1 MPDVKVPSPA
11 ARATPHLDVLPAGT
25 VLHRVH
31 SAAYPATSFNP
42 NPSDT
47 HYEGGRFCSYQGD
60 GSHLPYLYAGFSER
74 TAVMETLV
82 RGIPFDE
89 RGWRRIRRASV
100 RGRVLSRIETT
111 CDIPLVGL
119 MTLDQLAAVHQ
130 DEWLIHSTPDAYPHT
145 RRWAA
150 WIRGQAPEALGLRWP
165 SKRDLGGSAC
175 ILYEHDAATPLVKPV
190 DPAPVPLDTA
200 EGAALLN
207 LLLAPARTHVDPP
220 RRQGL

>member
-1 MPDVKVPSPA
+1 MPDVKVPAPTV
-11 ARATPHLDVLPAGT
+11 RATPHRDVLPAGT

-31 SAAYPATSFNP
+31 LAAYPATTFNP

-60 GSHLPYLYAGFSER
+60 GAHLPYLYAGFSER

-82 RGIPFDE
+82 RGVPFDE
-89 RGWRRIRRASV
+89 RGWRRIRRAAV

-130 DEWLIHSTPDAYPHT
+130 DEWLIHSTPDAYPRT

-150 WIRGQAPEALGLRWP
+150 WIRGQAPWAHGLRWP
-165 SKRDLGGSAC
+165 SKRDLGSSAC
-175 ILYEHDAATPLVKPV
+175 ILYERGDAPAMVKPTGA
-190 DPAPVPLDTA
+190 APVALDTA
-200 EGAALLN
+200 EGAELLN
-207 LLLAPARTHVDPP
+207 RLLAPARTRIDPP
-220 RRQGL
+220 RR